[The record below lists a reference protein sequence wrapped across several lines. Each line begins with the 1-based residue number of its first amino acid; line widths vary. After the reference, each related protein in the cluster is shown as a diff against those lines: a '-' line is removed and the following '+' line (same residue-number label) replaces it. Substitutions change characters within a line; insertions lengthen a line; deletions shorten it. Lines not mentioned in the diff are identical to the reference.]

1 LNIYQKSLAKHLI
14 PVDFEENGIKLTGFV
29 SAIEMTRGNRQY
41 QIAFVNNRYV
51 KSKTVEEAIATVYR
65 TLIPHNRFPIVFL
78 NVTID
83 PSLIDINIHPAK
95 TEIRFHQEGLIKD
108 LIYKAV
114 KFEINKYNLVPSKPL
129 NSKQLPNKEVLKSY
143 YDVNQTKDEVKEKKQ
158 DPIMPTQVIKE
169 KVAEATDKKAFNFR
183 QTYPDRP
190 SKQETNNLLNSY
202 KSLIQDKEPEV
213 IKESVSKPMLRTPLT
228 KVAEVVEEIYE
239 APKQLFE
246 DQQETIYD
254 HLNFIGQMFQTY
266 LIYEKNSQM
275 YLIDQH
281 AAHEKIL
288 YEKFLDDYKNKKMM
302 SQMILEPI
310 VVNVN
315 KMTLDNAIENSK
327 LFLNLGFS
335 IEAFGDDALLIRE
348 IPLGFNIK
356 TSKLIFENLIEELD
370 FKLPKERFELALDE
384 LASRSCKAAIKA
396 NDRLMDIEVSG
407 LVNQLKGLNEPYT
420 CPHGRPIII
429 KISKSEIEK
438 KFNRT

>member
-1 LNIYQKSLAKHLI
+1 
-14 PVDFEENGIKLTGFV
+14 
-29 SAIEMTRGNRQY
+29 
-41 QIAFVNNRYV
+41 
-51 KSKTVEEAIATVYR
+51 
-65 TLIPHNRFPIVFL
+65 
-78 NVTID
+78 
-83 PSLIDINIHPAK
+83 
-95 TEIRFHQEGLIKD
+95 
-108 LIYKAV
+108 
-114 KFEINKYNLVPSKPL
+114 
-129 NSKQLPNKEVLKSY
+129 
-143 YDVNQTKDEVKEKKQ
+143 
-158 DPIMPTQVIKE
+158 
-169 KVAEATDKKAFNFR
+169 
-183 QTYPDRP
+183 
-190 SKQETNNLLNSY
+190 
-202 KSLIQDKEPEV
+202 
-213 IKESVSKPMLRTPLT
+213 
-228 KVAEVVEEIYE
+228 
-239 APKQLFE
+239 
-246 DQQETIYD
+246 
-254 HLNFIGQMFQTY
+254 
-266 LIYEKNSQM
+266 M

-315 KMTLDNAIENSK
+315 KMTLDNAIENSE
-327 LFLNLGFS
+327 LFFNLGFS

-429 KISKSEIEK
+429 KISKTEIEK